1 MPVQINEIV
10 TTVDVVEPQ
19 SVLDPAVLEQVVQAV
34 IAELDRRQQAGRARR
49 PELDLRSVV
58 QQQRDTGGR

>member
-1 MPVQINEIV
+1 MPVEIQEIV
-10 TTVDVVEPQ
+10 TTVDVVDSP
-19 SVLDPAVLEQVVQAV
+19 SVLDPAVLARVVEAV
-34 IAELDRRQQAGRARR
+34 IAELDRRKQASQARR

>member
-1 MPVQINEIV
+1 MPVYINEIV
-10 TTVDVVEPQ
+10 TTVDVVDSP
-19 SVLDPAVLEQVVQAV
+19 SVLDPEVLAQVVQAV

-58 QQQRDTGGR
+58 QQQRDTERR